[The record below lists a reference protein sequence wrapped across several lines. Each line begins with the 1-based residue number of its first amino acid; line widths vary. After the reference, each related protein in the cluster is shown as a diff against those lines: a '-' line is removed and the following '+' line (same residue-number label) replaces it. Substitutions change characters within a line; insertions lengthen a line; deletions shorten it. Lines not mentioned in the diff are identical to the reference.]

1 MFTYNIEYFIFAV
14 IVITIIIAGLNY
26 LFIKTWQIREER
38 KRQRHWDRIEQ
49 QMMDRVEQDA
59 KIIASLYRKVRNIEE
74 IKNQGMV
81 AKPSD
86 TISRPSS
93 PTSHQHKAP
102 THQSSPRSNEV
113 APSPI
118 RPRDYTDDDSVAL
131 YRQPSSVMHSP
142 VHHDT
147 DRNDTPSFRQCDEP
161 QPARSSDYDSSS
173 SDSSSSDS
181 SSSSSS
187 SCD

>member
-93 PTSHQHKAP
+93 PTSHQ
-102 THQSSPRSNEV
+102 SSPRSNEV

-118 RPRDYTDDDSVAL
+118 RPRNQRPRDYTDDDSVAL

-161 QPARSSDYDSSS
+161 QPARSSDDGSSS
-173 SDSSSSDS
+173 SDSSSFD
-181 SSSSSS
+181 SSSSS